1 MKITKTMSLW
11 NWTLKTKNKNP
22 SLYAGV
28 ALSSPIFLPKNRSF
42 IIFVGFQA
50 TTISSLVFIRN
61 LWRVQTKSWAIFE
74 NHAYFIKNDKEKTI
88 KNPLLREVSGE
99 ERT

>member
-42 IIFVGFQA
+42 FRA
-50 TTISSLVFIRN
+50 PAISSLVFIRN

-74 NHAYFIKNDKEKTI
+74 NHAYFIKNDKEKAI
-88 KNPLLREVSGE
+88 KNPLLREESGE

>member
-1 MKITKTMSLW
+1 MLG
-11 NWTLKTKNKNP
+11 LRE
-22 SLYAGV
+22 A
-28 ALSSPIFLPKNRSF
+28 ALFFCPKNRSF

-50 TTISSLVFIRN
+50 PTISSLVFIRN

-88 KNPLLREVSGE
+88 KNPLLREETGE

>member
-11 NWTLKTKNKNP
+11 NWTPKTKNKNP

-28 ALSSPIFLPKNRSF
+28 ALRSPIFLQKNRSF

-50 TTISSLVFIRN
+50 PTISSLVFIRN

-74 NHAYFIKNDKEKTI
+74 NHAYFIKNDKEKAI

>member
-1 MKITKTMSLW
+1 MLG
-11 NWTLKTKNKNP
+11 LREQP
-22 SLYAGV
+22 YFFA
-28 ALSSPIFLPKNRSF
+28 KNRSF
-42 IIFVGFQA
+42 IIFVEFQA
-50 TTISSLVFIRN
+50 PTISSLVFIRN

-88 KNPLLREVSGE
+88 KNPLLREETVE

>member
-28 ALSSPIFLPKNRSF
+28 ALSSPIFFAKKP
-42 IIFVGFQA
+42 IIHNFCG
-50 TTISSLVFIRN
+50 IPGSNNILSGLIRN

-74 NHAYFIKNDKEKTI
+74 NHAYFIKNDKEKAI